1 MEVKLGSY
9 LKFRSHYEFI
19 FEKQISTR
27 FIVQM
32 MTTDIGKKIRLS
44 RILNSETKRMIVI
57 PMDHGLT
64 VGPLRGINDFHKMV
78 EMVVDGGANAVL
90 GHSALFLHTK
100 YDGDKNFGRILH
112 LSGNSD
118 LSPNK
123 YSKVLVSSVTDAV
136 KLGADAV
143 SVHINIGNEDDSLML
158 EDLGEIAQEC
168 REWSM
173 PLLAMMY
180 PRGDNI
186 TDEFS
191 VENVRK
197 VARIGAEL
205 GADIVKTNY
214 TGSIDSFKEVVEGC
228 PVPVIIAGG
237 TEKNLMELL
246 QLTKD
251 CIEAGGAG
259 VSFGRN
265 IFQSRDPT
273 TLTQAISLIVHQN
286 YSISDAISEAQLKI
300 NGK

>member
-1 MEVKLGSY
+1 
-9 LKFRSHYEFI
+9 
-19 FEKQISTR
+19 
-27 FIVQM
+27 
-32 MTTDIGKKIRLS
+32 MTSNVGKKIRLS
-44 RILNSETKRMIVI
+44 RILNSKTKRMIVI

-78 EMVVDGGANAVL
+78 EMVVEGGANAVL
-90 GHSALFLHTK
+90 GHTALFLHSN
-100 YDGDKNFGRILH
+100 YEGDKNFGRILH

-118 LSPNK
+118 LSPNNN
-123 YSKVLVSSVTDAV
+123 YKVLVNSVTDAV
-136 KLGADAV
+136 KFGADAV

-214 TGSIDSFKEVVEGC
+214 TGSIDGFKEVVDGC

-237 TEKNLMELL
+237 IQRDIMGLL
-246 QLTKD
+246 NNTKESV
-251 CIEAGGAG
+251 EAGGAG

-265 IFQSRDPT
+265 IFQSRDPIA
-273 TLTQAISLIVHQN
+273 LTQAISLIVHQN
-286 YSISDAISEAQLKI
+286 YSISEAISEAQLKI
-300 NGK
+300 EGK

>member
-1 MEVKLGSY
+1 
-9 LKFRSHYEFI
+9 
-19 FEKQISTR
+19 
-27 FIVQM
+27 
-32 MTTDIGKKIRLS
+32 
-44 RILNSETKRMIVI
+44 
-57 PMDHGLT
+57 
-64 VGPLRGINDFHKMV
+64 
-78 EMVVDGGANAVL
+78 
-90 GHSALFLHTK
+90 
-100 YDGDKNFGRILH
+100 
-112 LSGNSD
+112 
-118 LSPNK
+118 
-123 YSKVLVSSVTDAV
+123 
-136 KLGADAV
+136 
-143 SVHINIGNEDDSLML
+143 
-158 EDLGEIAQEC
+158 
-168 REWSM
+168 M

-228 PVPVIIAGG
+228 PVPLIIAGG

-246 QLTKD
+246 QITSD

-265 IFQSRDPT
+265 IFQSNDPIA
-273 TLTQAISLIVHQN
+273 LTQAISLIVHEN

-300 NGK
+300 KGK

>member
-1 MEVKLGSY
+1 
-9 LKFRSHYEFI
+9 
-19 FEKQISTR
+19 
-27 FIVQM
+27 
-32 MTTDIGKKIRLS
+32 MTFNIGKKIRLN
-44 RILNSETKRMIVI
+44 RILDRKTKRMIII

-64 VGPLRGINDFHKMV
+64 VGPLRGINDFHKIVDMV
-78 EMVVDGGANAVL
+78 AEGGANAIL
-90 GHSALFLHTK
+90 GHTALFLHTN
-100 YDGDKNFGRILH
+100 YEGDKNFGRILH

-118 LSPNK
+118 LSPRNN
-123 YSKVLVSSVTDAV
+123 YKVLVNSVTDAV

-143 SVHINIGNEDDSLML
+143 SVHINIGNEEDSLML

-173 PLLAMMY
+173 PLLTMMY
-180 PRGDNI
+180 PRGENI
-186 TDEFS
+186 TDEYD

-205 GADIVKTNY
+205 GSDIVKTNY
-214 TGSIDSFKEVVEGC
+214 TGSIDSFKEVVDGC

-265 IFQSRDPT
+265 IFQSRDPIA
-273 TLTQAISLIVHQN
+273 LTHAISLIVHQN

-300 NGK
+300 EGK

>member
-1 MEVKLGSY
+1 
-9 LKFRSHYEFI
+9 
-19 FEKQISTR
+19 
-27 FIVQM
+27 
-32 MTTDIGKKIRLS
+32 
-44 RILNSETKRMIVI
+44 
-57 PMDHGLT
+57 MDHGLT
-64 VGPLRGINDFHKMV
+64 VGPLRGINDYHKIV

-90 GHSALFLHTK
+90 GHTALFLHSK
-100 YDGDKNFGRILH
+100 YEGDKNFGRILH

-118 LSPNK
+118 LSPNIN
-123 YSKVLVSSVTDAV
+123 YKVIVNSVMDAV
-136 KLGADAV
+136 KFGADAV
-143 SVHINIGNEDDSLML
+143 SVHINIGNEDDSQML

-180 PRGDNI
+180 PRGENI
-186 TDEFS
+186 KDEFS

-237 TEKNLMELL
+237 TERNIKELL

-265 IFQSRDPT
+265 IFQSRDPIA
-273 TLTQAISLIVHQN
+273 LTRAISLIVHQK

-300 NGK
+300 EGK

>member
-1 MEVKLGSY
+1 
-9 LKFRSHYEFI
+9 
-19 FEKQISTR
+19 
-27 FIVQM
+27 
-32 MTTDIGKKIRLS
+32 MTFNIGKKIRLN
-44 RILNSETKRMIVI
+44 RILNCKTKRMVVI
-57 PMDHGLT
+57 PMDHGIT
-64 VGPLRGINDFHKMV
+64 VGPMQGINDYQKIV
-78 EMVVDGGANAVL
+78 EMVANGGANAIL
-90 GHSALFLHTK
+90 GHTALFLHSNYT
-100 YDGDKNFGRILH
+100 GDRKLGRILH
-112 LSGNSD
+112 LSASSD
-118 LSPNK
+118 LSPNGN
-123 YSKVLVSSVTDAV
+123 YKVIVNSVINAI

-143 SVHINIGNEDDSLML
+143 SVHINIGNDDDSQML

-168 REWSM
+168 QEWSM

-180 PRGDNI
+180 PRGENI
-186 TDEFS
+186 TDEYS

-237 TEKNLMELL
+237 TERNLMELL

-273 TLTQAISLIVHQN
+273 ALTQAISLIVHKN
-286 YSISDAISEAQLKI
+286 YSISDAISESKLKI
-300 NGK
+300 EGK

>member
-1 MEVKLGSY
+1 
-9 LKFRSHYEFI
+9 
-19 FEKQISTR
+19 
-27 FIVQM
+27 
-32 MTTDIGKKIRLS
+32 MTFDIGKKIRLN
-44 RILNSETKRMIVI
+44 RILNNKTKRMIVI
-57 PMDHGLT
+57 PMDHGIT
-64 VGPLRGINDFHKMV
+64 VGPMQGINNYHKIV
-78 EMVVDGGANAVL
+78 EMVAKGGANAIL
-90 GHSALFLHTK
+90 GHTALFLHSNYT
-100 YDGDKNFGRILH
+100 GDREIGRILH
-112 LSGNSD
+112 LSASSD
-118 LSPNK
+118 LSPNGN
-123 YSKVLVSSVTDAV
+123 YKVIVNSVINAI
-136 KLGADAV
+136 KLGMDAV
-143 SVHINIGNEDDSLML
+143 SVHINIGNEDDSQML

-186 TDEFS
+186 TDEYS

-237 TEKNLMELL
+237 TERNLMELL

-251 CIEAGGAG
+251 CIEAGGVG

-265 IFQSRDPT
+265 IFQSRDPIA
-273 TLTQAISLIVHQN
+273 LTRAISLIIHHN

-300 NGK
+300 EGK